1 MSFKT
6 GSKGKFAAIKPS
18 SDEIQL
24 EDLEAIEMM
33 VCSRSKLFEGWLRMR
48 VTLRDMGPR
57 YFISGLRRHT
67 DGSRS
72 HLVMARSGK
81 NLAG

>member
-33 VCSRSKLFEGWLRMR
+33 VCSRSKLFEGWL
-48 VTLRDMGPR
+48 
-57 YFISGLRRHT
+57 
-67 DGSRS
+67 
-72 HLVMARSGK
+72 
-81 NLAG
+81 